1 MVEDVAKQI
10 PQGQNIDSQ
19 ENIIKMFNDIAK
31 TYDLANRILSMGI
44 DKVWRRKA
52 CNLAFSF
59 YGKSK
64 LDCIVDVACGTGDL
78 MIDWENVAKQNGIE
92 VDEII
97 GVDPSVGMME
107 VGKTKIPHRKNAFIE
122 AGAEL
127 MPLDNESADFISISY
142 GIRNVV
148 KRKEG
153 LAEFARVLKKDGL
166 CIILEFTKNDKNDMA
181 AKVSKFYLNNL
192 MPHIG
197 GLVSK
202 NKDAYTYLPESI
214 ENFITTKQMCEE
226 LKSVGLEPIFVKG
239 YSLDM
244 STTFIARKI

>member
-1 MVEDVAKQI
+1 MAEENRDNQEDIVQ
-10 PQGQNIDSQ
+10 
-19 ENIIKMFNDIAK
+19 MFNEIAK
-31 TYDLANRILSMGI
+31 TYDLANRILSMGV
-44 DKVWRRKA
+44 DKLWRKKA

-64 LDCIVDVACGTGDL
+64 LERIVDVACGTGDL

-92 VDEII
+92 VKNIV

-107 VGKTKIPHRKNAFIE
+107 VGKTKIPHRTFIE
-122 AGAEL
+122 SGAED
-127 MPLDNESADFISISY
+127 MPLEDESSDFISISY

-148 KRKEG
+148 KRKE
-153 LAEFARVLKKDGL
+153 AFSEFARVLKKNGL
-166 CIILEFTKNDKNDMA
+166 VVILEFTKNDKDNLG
-181 AKVSKFYLNNL
+181 AKISKFYLNNI

-197 GLVSK
+197 GMISK

-214 ENFITTKQMCEE
+214 ENFITTKQMCSE
-226 LKSVGLEPIFVKG
+226 LESVGLKPIFIKG

-244 STTFIARKI
+244 STTIIARKI

>member
-1 MVEDVAKQI
+1 LAEENRDNQED
-10 PQGQNIDSQ
+10 
-19 ENIIKMFNDIAK
+19 IIKMFNEIAK

-44 DKVWRRKA
+44 DKTWRKKA
-52 CNLAFSF
+52 CNMAYDF

-64 LDCIVDVACGTGDL
+64 LTKIVDVACGTGDL
-78 MIDWENVAKQNGIE
+78 MIDWENVANTNGIE
-92 VDEII
+92 IKDIV

-107 VGKTKIPHRKNAFIE
+107 VGKTKIPDRTFIE
-122 AGAEL
+122 AGAES
-127 MPLDNESADFISISY
+127 MPIDAESADIISISY

-153 LAEFARVLKKDGL
+153 LQEFARVLKKGGL
-166 CIILEFTKNDKNDMA
+166 CVILEFTKNDKNDFP
-181 AKVSKFYLNNL
+181 AKLTKFYMNNL

-202 NKDAYTYLPESI
+202 NKDAYTYLPKSI
-214 ENFITTKQMCEE
+214 EAFITTKQMCEE
-226 LKSVGLEPIFVKG
+226 LKEVGLEPIFVKG
-239 YSLDM
+239 YSMDM

>member
-1 MVEDVAKQI
+1 MAEENRDNQEDIV
-10 PQGQNIDSQ
+10 
-19 ENIIKMFNDIAK
+19 KMFNDIAK

-44 DKVWRRKA
+44 DKTWRKKA
-52 CNLAFSF
+52 CNMAYSF
-59 YGKSK
+59 YGKHK
-64 LDCIVDVACGTGDL
+64 IDRIVDVACGTGDL
-78 MIDWENVAKQNGIE
+78 MIDWESVAKTNGIE
-92 VDEII
+92 LSEII
-97 GVDPSVGMME
+97 GIDPSVGMME
-107 VGKTKIPHRKNAFIE
+107 VGKTKIPHRKDSFIE
-122 AGAEL
+122 AGAES
-127 MPLDNESADFISISY
+127 MPLKDESADFISISY

-153 LAEFARVLKKDGL
+153 LKEFARILKKGGL
-166 CIILEFTKNDKNDMA
+166 CIILEFTKNDKENLSSKA
-181 AKVSKFYLNNL
+181 TKFYMNKL

-214 ENFITTKQMCEE
+214 EAFITTQQMCEE
-226 LKSVGLEPIFVKG
+226 LRSVGLEPIFVQG

>member
-1 MVEDVAKQI
+1 MAEEHKDNQED
-10 PQGQNIDSQ
+10 
-19 ENIIKMFNDIAK
+19 IIKMFNEIAK

-44 DKVWRRKA
+44 DKLWRRKA
-52 CNLAFSF
+52 CTMAFDF
-59 YGKSK
+59 YDKK
-64 LDCIVDVACGTGDL
+64 RIDTIVDVACGTGDL
-78 MIDWENVAKQNGIE
+78 MIDWEHTGASKGIS
-92 VDEII
+92 VSNII

-107 VGKTKIPHRKNAFIE
+107 VGKTKISHRTFVE
-122 AGAEL
+122 AGAEK
-127 MPLDNESADFISISY
+127 MPLEDESADFISISY

-153 LAEFARVLKKDGL
+153 LEEFARVLKKDGL
-166 CIILEFTKNDKNDMA
+166 CVILEFTRNDKDNLS
-181 AKVSKFYLNNL
+181 AKISKFYMNNL
-192 MPHIG
+192 MPYIG

-226 LKSVGLEPIFVKG
+226 LQAVGLEPIFVKG

>member
-1 MVEDVAKQI
+1 MAEE
-10 PQGQNIDSQ
+10 NRDSQ
-19 ENIIKMFNDIAK
+19 EDIVKMFNDIAK
-31 TYDLANRILSMGI
+31 TYDLANRVLSMGI
-44 DKVWRRKA
+44 DKTWRKKA
-52 CNLAFSF
+52 CNMAYNY

-64 LDCIVDVACGTGDL
+64 LDRIVDVACGTGDL
-78 MIDWENVAKQNGIE
+78 MIDWENIAKTNGIE
-92 VDEII
+92 IDEII

-107 VGKTKIPHRKNAFIE
+107 VGKTKIPHRKDSFIE
-122 AGAEL
+122 AGAQD
-127 MPLDNESADFISISY
+127 MPLDDKSADIISISY

-153 LAEFARVLKKDGL
+153 LQEFARVLKKGGL
-166 CIILEFTKNDKNDMA
+166 CVILEFTKNDKNDFSS
-181 AKVSKFYLNNL
+181 KLTKFYMNNM
-192 MPHIG
+192 MPYIG
-197 GLVSK
+197 GLISK

-226 LKSVGLEPIFVKG
+226 LKEVGLEPIFTKG

>member
-1 MVEDVAKQI
+1 MSKEKEINKEKQQDI
-10 PQGQNIDSQ
+10 V
-19 ENIIKMFNDIAK
+19 KMFNDIAK

-44 DKVWRRKA
+44 DKLWRKKA
-52 CNLAFSF
+52 CNAAFAF

-64 LDCIVDVACGTGDL
+64 VKRIVDVACGTGDL
-78 MIDWENVAKQNGIE
+78 MIDWENVAKDNGIE
-92 VDEII
+92 VKDII
-97 GVDPSVGMME
+97 GIDPSVGMME
-107 VGKTKIPHRKNAFIE
+107 VAKTKIPHRTFIE
-122 AGAEL
+122 AGAQK
-127 MPLDNESADFISISY
+127 MPLKDESVDFISISY

-148 KRKEG
+148 KRKKG
-153 LAEFARVLKKDGL
+153 LKEFARVLKKDGL
-166 CIILEFTKNDKNDMA
+166 CIILEFTKNDKDDMG
-181 AKVSKFYLNNL
+181 AKISKFYMNNL

-197 GLVSK
+197 GMVSK

-214 ENFITTKQMCEE
+214 ENFITTKQMIKE

>member
-1 MVEDVAKQI
+1 MAEENRDNQED
-10 PQGQNIDSQ
+10 
-19 ENIIKMFNDIAK
+19 IIKMFNDIAK

-44 DKVWRRKA
+44 DKTWRKKA
-52 CNLAFSF
+52 CNMAYNF

-64 LDCIVDVACGTGDL
+64 LSKIVDVACGTGDL
-78 MIDWENVAKQNGIE
+78 MIDWENVATVNGIE
-92 VDEII
+92 IDEIV

-107 VGKTKIPHRKNAFIE
+107 VGKTKIPHRKFVE
-122 AGAEL
+122 AGAES
-127 MPLDNESADFISISY
+127 MPIDDESADIISISY

-148 KRKEG
+148 QRKEG
-153 LAEFARVLKKDGL
+153 LKEFARVLKKDGL
-166 CIILEFTKNDKNDMA
+166 CVILEFTKNDKNDFP
-181 AKVSKFYLNNL
+181 AKLTKFYMNNL

-214 ENFITTKQMCEE
+214 EAFITTKQMCKE
-226 LKSVGLEPIFVKG
+226 LKEVGLEPIFVKG

>member
-1 MVEDVAKQI
+1 MAEENRD
-10 PQGQNIDSQ
+10 NQ
-19 ENIIKMFNDIAK
+19 EEIIKMFNDIAK

-44 DKVWRRKA
+44 DKTWRKKA
-52 CNLAFSF
+52 CNMAYNF
-59 YGKSK
+59 YGKSNLTK
-64 LDCIVDVACGTGDL
+64 IVDVACGTGDL
-78 MIDWENVAKQNGIE
+78 MIDWENVANSNGIE
-92 VDEII
+92 IDDIV

-107 VGKTKIPHRKNAFIE
+107 VGKTKIPHRTFVE
-122 AGAEL
+122 AGAEK
-127 MPLDNESADFISISY
+127 MPIEDASADIISISY

-153 LAEFARVLKKDGL
+153 LKEFARVLKKGGL
-166 CIILEFTKNDKNDMA
+166 CVILEFTKNDKNDFP
-181 AKVSKFYLNNL
+181 AKLTKFYMNNL

-214 ENFITTKQMCEE
+214 EAFITTKQMCEE
-226 LKSVGLEPIFVKG
+226 LKEVGLEPVFVKG
-239 YSLDM
+239 YSMEM

>member
-1 MVEDVAKQI
+1 MAEENRDNQED
-10 PQGQNIDSQ
+10 
-19 ENIIKMFNDIAK
+19 IIKMFNDIAK
-31 TYDLANRILSMGI
+31 TYDLANRVLSMGI
-44 DKVWRRKA
+44 DKTWRKKA
-52 CNLAFSF
+52 CNMAFNF
-59 YGKSK
+59 YAKSHI
-64 LDCIVDVACGTGDL
+64 DRIVDVACGTGDL
-78 MIDWENVAKQNGIE
+78 MIDWESVAKTNGIE
-92 VDEII
+92 IDEII

-107 VGKTKIPHRKNAFIE
+107 VGKTKIPHRKDSFIE

-127 MPLDNESADFISISY
+127 MPLEDEKADFISISY

-153 LAEFARVLKKDGL
+153 LAEFARVLKKGGL
-166 CIILEFTKNDKNDMA
+166 CVILEFTKNDKDDFP
-181 AKVSKFYLNNL
+181 AKLTKFYMNNL

-214 ENFITTKQMCEE
+214 EKFITSKQMCEE
-226 LKSVGLEPIFVKG
+226 LKSVGLEPIFVQG